1 MRTMIKRTFLPVWL
15 SLVLAL
21 LLMACG
27 PAAPAPQSEEAETT
41 SESTEFEA
49 ETAAE
54 SEESSTGEEVTAPT
68 TAEEPTGPTTETASG
83 LQIAEITEGTGPTPN
98 EGDIV
103 IMHIVGSLEDGT
115 VFADT
120 YTQGQPVTAT
130 LTDVDL
136 FAGWKEGVGM
146 MKEGGKSRLTIPS
159 DLAFGDEG
167 AGAMIPPGATIIM
180 DVELLTVME
189 PPVPAE
195 VADSDYETTDSG
207 LQYYDIEVGEG
218 DMPAP
223 GQPVTIEYTAWL
235 ESGEYLASTAVFGE
249 PLEYNL
255 NADPS
260 VFPGWDE
267 GVSTMQVGGR
277 RQLVIP
283 PELALGEQGGGRIP
297 PDATLIMEIE
307 LLEMGELVLPTEV
320 DEDDYTTTDT
330 GLQYFDIE
338 EGDGAE
344 AETGQLVT
352 VDYTGWLTN
361 GLKFDSSL
369 DRGQPFT
376 LTLGNGEVIPGW
388 DEGLVG
394 MKVGGKRQLRIPAD
408 LGYGALGS
416 GSVIPPGAT
425 LIFDVELLDVQDAAE
440 QP

>member
-1 MRTMIKRTFLPVWL
+1 
-15 SLVLAL
+15 
-21 LLMACG
+21 
-27 PAAPAPQSEEAETT
+27 
-41 SESTEFEA
+41 
-49 ETAAE
+49 
-54 SEESSTGEEVTAPT
+54 
-68 TAEEPTGPTTETASG
+68 
-83 LQIAEITEGTGPTPN
+83 
-98 EGDIV
+98 
-103 IMHIVGSLEDGT
+103 
-115 VFADT
+115 
-120 YTQGQPVTAT
+120 
-130 LTDVDL
+130 
-136 FAGWKEGVGM
+136 M

-195 VADSDYETTDSG
+195 VAEDDYTTTDSG
-207 LQYYDIEVGEG
+207 LQYYDLETGEG
-218 DMPAP
+218 EVPAP

-235 ESGEYLASTAVFGE
+235 DSGEYLASTKVFGE
-249 PLEYNL
+249 PFQYNL

-297 PDATLIMEIE
+297 PNSTLIMEIE

-320 DEDDYTTTDT
+320 DEDDYTTTDS

-338 EGDGAE
+338 EGDGPE
-344 AETGQLVT
+344 AETGQIVT
-352 VDYTGWLTN
+352 VDYTGWLTS

-376 LTLGNGEVIPGW
+376 FTLGNGEVIGGW
-388 DEGLVG
+388 DEGVAG

-416 GSVIPPGAT
+416 GSIPPGAT

-440 QP
+440 